1 MISLPA
7 GLFAATAVAI
17 VFGSLAWWMSTWRWP
32 DNFDEEAEEARIRRA
47 SEARIDEELRRRA
60 LARKAADGGG
70 ET

>member
-32 DNFDEEAEEARIRRA
+32 DNFDEAAEEARA
-47 SEARIDEELRRRA
+47 DEELRGRA
-60 LARKAADGGG
+60 LAKKTAFDGGG
-70 ET
+70 EA